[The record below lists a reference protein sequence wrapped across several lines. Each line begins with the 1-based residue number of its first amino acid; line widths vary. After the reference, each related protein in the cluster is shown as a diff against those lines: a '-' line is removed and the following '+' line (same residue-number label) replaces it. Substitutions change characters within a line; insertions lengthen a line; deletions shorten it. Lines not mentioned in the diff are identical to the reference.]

1 MKRKPIMTICA
12 AILLIAALSVS
23 AFAATSVQDQ
33 MAANSAAWWVA
44 YNAGDTATCAALH
57 DSNVA
62 LASQA
67 SSGGGSSSYN
77 SSSGTWTITNSSG
90 STTSSSGSSN
100 GKSNTVSYTTTS
112 STGAVSSATNS
123 TYTSSS
129 ISAYMD
135 AGGTTSG
142 LQTSYN
148 NAASN
153 VSTTGNYG
161 DAVAT
166 TAASDEVAVV
176 KALLGLTD
184 AQASQL
190 QADLEASKQAYDSA
204 QAAYDAAVL
213 SGDTSAAEA
222 AQEMMDAAHDA
233 AQETRS
239 AYNYT
244 GDSSTANDGG
254 YFYDTGSDSPSD
266 GGGFYTTTITASYN
280 ITASS
285 TSGGSISPSGTVSVK
300 KGESQTFAVT
310 PSAGY
315 EIKSVTVDGVN
326 KGAIASYT
334 FSNVTEAHQISA
346 VFAPSGKVELGNV
359 AITNSLGTALN
370 GSSIKSGYGIFASVS
385 ASYSDVTDLKLTA
398 TYNFGFG
405 SKSVT
410 LQETSNGVF
419 AFPVNAASPTGSRCV
434 YIPVETADETYTL
447 TITVTAKNAAG
458 EVLTET
464 KTATVVVKGN
474 MYEDD
479 FTGDS

>member
-77 SSSGTWTITNSSG
+77 SSSGTWTITDSSG
-90 STTSSSGSSN
+90 TTTSSSGSSN
-100 GKSNTVSYTTTS
+100 GKSNTVTYTTTS
-112 STGAVSSATNS
+112 SSGAISSTSNS

-153 VSTTGNYG
+153 VSATGNYG
-161 DAVAT
+161 DTVAT
-166 TAASDEVAVV
+166 TSASDEVAVV
-176 KALLGLTD
+176 TALLGLTD

-204 QAAYDAAVL
+204 MAAYNAAIL
-213 SGDTSAAEA
+213 ASDTSAAETA
-222 AQEMMDAAHDA
+222 IAMMDAAHDA
-233 AQETRS
+233 AQATRA

-254 YFYDTGSDSPSD
+254 YYYDTGTDSSD
-266 GGGFYTTTITASYN
+266 GGSFYITTITASYN

-300 KGESQTFAVT
+300 KGDSQTFVLT
-310 PSAGY
+310 PAAGY
-315 EIKSVTVDGVN
+315 EIKSVTVDGAD
-326 KGAIASYT
+326 KGAITSYT

-346 VFAPSGKVELGNV
+346 VFAPSGKVELGNIS
-359 AITNSLGTALN
+359 ITNSLGASLN
-370 GSSIKSGYGIFASVS
+370 GSSIKSGYGIFAAVS
-385 ASYSDVTDLKLTA
+385 ASYSDVTDLNLTM

-410 LQETSNGVF
+410 LQETSNGAF

-434 YIPVETADETYTL
+434 YIPVATADGTYTL
-447 TITVTAKNAAG
+447 TFTVTAKNADD
-458 EVLTET
+458 EVLSET

>member
-77 SSSGTWTITNSSG
+77 SSSGTWTITDSSG

-100 GKSNTVSYTTTS
+100 GKSNTVTYTTTS
-112 STGAVSSATNS
+112 SSGAVSSTSNS

-190 QADLEASKQAYDSA
+190 QADLEVSKQAFESA
-204 QAAYDAAVL
+204 QAAYNAAVT
-213 SGDTSAAEA
+213 SGNTSAAEA
-222 AQEMMDAAHDA
+222 AKAKMDAAHDA
-233 AQETRS
+233 AQETRA

-244 GDSSTANDGG
+244 GDSSAVNDGG
-254 YFYDTGSDSPSD
+254 YYYGTGTNKSD

-280 ITASS
+280 ITASA

-310 PSAGY
+310 SFAGY

-326 KGAIASYT
+326 KGAITSYT
-334 FSNVTEAHQISA
+334 FSNVAEAHQISA
-346 VFAPSGKVELGNV
+346 VFAPSGKVELSNV
-359 AITNSLGTALN
+359 AITNSLGTSLN

-385 ASYSDVTDLKLTA
+385 ASYSDVTDLKLTM

-410 LQETSNGVF
+410 LQETLNGVF

-434 YIPVETADETYTL
+434 YIPVETADGTYTL
-447 TITVTAKNAAG
+447 TITVTAQNATG

>member
-23 AFAATSVQDQ
+23 AFAATSTQSQ

-44 YNAGDTATCAALH
+44 YNAGDTATCNALH
-57 DSNVA
+57 ESNVS
-62 LASQA
+62 LAAQA

-77 SSSGTWTITNSSG
+77 SSSGSWTITDSSG
-90 STTSSSGSSN
+90 STTNSSGSSN
-100 GKSNTVSYTTTS
+100 GKSNTVTYTTTTS
-112 STGAVSSATNS
+112 SGTISSSSNS
-123 TYTSSS
+123 TYSGSS

-135 AGGTTSG
+135 AGGTNSG

-153 VSTTGNYG
+153 VSATGSYG
-161 DAVAT
+161 DTVAT
-166 TAASDEVAVV
+166 TAASDEVAVAKV
-176 KALLGLTD
+176 LLGLTD
-184 AQASQL
+184 TQAKQL
-190 QADLEASKQAYDSA
+190 QADLESSKQAYESA
-204 QAAYDAAVL
+204 QAAYNAAVT
-213 SGDTSAAEA
+213 SGNTSAAEA
-222 AQEMMDAAHDA
+222 AKAKMDAAHDA
-233 AQETRS
+233 AQETRA

-244 GDSSTANDGG
+244 GDSSTVNDGG
-254 YFYDTGSDSPSD
+254 YYYGTGTNKSD

-300 KGESQTFAVT
+300 KGASQTFAVT
-310 PSAGY
+310 PSSGY
-315 EIKSVTVDGVN
+315 KIQSVSVDGVD
-326 KGAIASYT
+326 KGAITSYT
-334 FSNVTEAHQISA
+334 FSNVTETHQISA
-346 VFAPSGKVELGNV
+346 VFAPSGKVQLGNV
-359 AITNSLGTALN
+359 AITNSLGASLN
-370 GSSIKSGYGIFASVS
+370 SSSIKSGYGIFASVS
-385 ASYSDVTDLKLTA
+385 ASYSDVSALQLTM

-405 SKSVT
+405 NKSVT

-434 YIPVETADETYTL
+434 YIPVETSDGTYTL

-464 KTATVVVKGN
+464 KTATAVVKGN
-474 MYEDD
+474 MYQDD
-479 FTGDS
+479 FTADS

>member
-23 AFAATSVQDQ
+23 AFAATSASNQ

-44 YNAGDTATCAALH
+44 YNAGDTATCNALH
-57 DSNVA
+57 ASNVA

-67 SSGGGSSSYN
+67 SSGGGSSSFN
-77 SSSGTWTITNSSG
+77 SSSGSWTITDSSG

-100 GKSNTVSYTTTS
+100 GKSNTVTYTTTS
-112 STGAVSSATNS
+112 SSGAVSSTSNS
-123 TYTSSS
+123 TYSSSS
-129 ISAYMD
+129 ISAYMN

-153 VSTTGNYG
+153 VAATGSYG
-161 DAVAT
+161 DTVAT
-166 TAASDEVAVV
+166 TAASDEVAVAKV
-176 KALLGLTD
+176 LLGLTD
-184 AQASQL
+184 AQAKQL
-190 QADLEASKQAYDSA
+190 QADLEVSKQAFESA
-204 QAAYDAAVL
+204 QAAYNAAVTSGNTSAVDAAK
-213 SGDTSAAEA
+213 AK
-222 AQEMMDAAHDA
+222 MDAAHDA
-233 AQETRS
+233 AQETRA

-244 GDSSTANDGG
+244 GDSSTVNDGG
-254 YFYDTGSDSPSD
+254 YYYGTGTNKSD
-266 GGGFYTTTITASYN
+266 GGVFYTTTITASYN
-280 ITASS
+280 ISASS

-300 KGESQTFAVT
+300 KGESQTFAIT

-326 KGAIASYT
+326 KGAITSYT
-334 FSNVTEAHQISA
+334 FSNVTATHQISA
-346 VFAPSGKVELGNV
+346 VFEPSGKVQLGNI
-359 AITNSLGTALN
+359 AITNSLGASLN

-385 ASYSDVTDLKLTA
+385 ASYSDVSALQLTMI
-398 TYNFGFG
+398 YNFGFG

-434 YIPVETADETYTL
+434 YIPVETADGTYTL

-458 EVLTET
+458 EVLAET
-464 KTATVVVKGN
+464 KTASVIVKGN

-479 FTGDS
+479 FTGDA